1 MLNYQGKVVLVT
13 GSGMGLGR
21 ITAQRFAER
30 GAKVV
35 LADID
40 AAANEETLALIRKA
54 GGTATAVR
62 VDVTDESTVKA
73 AVDRALSEYGGLDV
87 AVNNAGIDQ
96 PVKPF
101 LEQDDATFR
110 RIMDVNVRGV
120 WLCMRHELPP
130 MVAKGRGAIVN
141 VSSAAD
147 TMGSPM
153 MPFYTA
159 SKHAVLGLTKSTG
172 TEFAAKGIRINA
184 VSPGSMRTPMLE
196 KVMERVPGA
205 AQAAVM
211 TPIARIAD
219 PREVADAIL
228 FLGSDEASFVIGH
241 SLKVDGGM
249 SVW

>member
-1 MLNYQGKVVLVT
+1 MLNFDGKVVLVT
-13 GSGMGLGR
+13 GAGMGLGR
-21 ITAQRFAER
+21 ATARLFAAR
-30 GAKVV
+30 GARVV
-35 LADID
+35 LCDIN
-40 AAANEETLALIRKA
+40 ASANEETLALIRQD
-54 GGTATAVR
+54 GGTATAER
-62 VDVTDESTVKA
+62 VDVTDEASVKA
-73 AVDRALSEYGGLDV
+73 AVGRALSEYGGLDA

-130 MVAKGRGAIVN
+130 MVAKKRGAIVN

-172 TEFAAKGIRINA
+172 TEFAAQGIRINA
-184 VSPGSMRTPMLE
+184 VAPGSMQTPMLAS
-196 KVMERVPGA
+196 VIERVPQA
-205 AQAAVM
+205 AQAAVA

-219 PREVADAIL
+219 PAEVANAIV
-228 FLGSDEASFVIGH
+228 FLASDEAAFVIGH

>member
-1 MLNYQGKVVLVT
+1 MLNFDGKVVLVT
-13 GSGMGLGR
+13 GAGMGLGR
-21 ITAQRFAER
+21 ATARLFAER

-35 LADID
+35 LCDINTE
-40 AAANEETLALIRKA
+40 ANEETLALIRKG

-62 VDVTDESTVKA
+62 VDVTDEASVKA
-73 AVDRALSEYGGLDV
+73 AVGRALSEYGGLDA

-110 RIMDVNVRGV
+110 RVMDVNVRGV

-130 MVAKGRGAIVN
+130 MVAKKRGAIVN

-147 TMGSPM
+147 TQGSPM

-159 SKHAVLGLTKSTG
+159 SKHAVLGLTRSTG
-172 TEFAAKGIRINA
+172 TEFAAQGIRINA
-184 VSPGSMRTPMLE
+184 VSPGSMQTPMLAS
-196 KVMERVPGA
+196 VIERVPQA
-205 AQAAVM
+205 AQAAVA
-211 TPIARIAD
+211 TPIGRIAD
-219 PREVADAIL
+219 PTEVANAIV
-228 FLGSDEASFVIGH
+228 FLASDEAAFVIGH